1 MVDEKRKAKEG
12 VMRPN
17 NALPYK
23 RFKPMPTGPSAYKQK
38 QMAAKKIE
46 QTRLKMTP
54 EDEAKVRLQ
63 KF

>member
-1 MVDEKRKAKEG
+1 LARNQFRKKKHDEFQPMVDEKRKAKEG

-38 QMAAKKIE
+38 
-46 QTRLKMTP
+46 
-54 EDEAKVRLQ
+54 
-63 KF
+63 